1 MAPCLGTKARATFQ
15 QPSKQTKHE
24 ARTRHL
30 KAALLRGQN
39 AAKGRHRE
47 KDLADGS
54 ERKAFKKYYW
64 CFVRST
70 IEKRICEGV
79 VVGRGVSVICHS
91 IIDKIEALKQG
102 EEPYLFTV
110 ESAHDTCILCT
121 HAFSTRSLADLV
133 CTPVHYMYPTCTYI
147 ELSGSDSA
155 FTAPSDVRPFSHIQH
170 STCSS
175 TSFNHQTTTQ
185 RPVRCCFRSAVTFWR
200 GHYRVHPS
208 FKQGWIVVI

>member
-1 MAPCLGTKARATFQ
+1 LGTKARATFQ

-47 KDLADGS
+47 KHLADGS

-79 VVGRGVSVICHS
+79 VVGRGRVSHLPSGVLLFPKKEEGGI
-91 IIDKIEALKQG
+91 LQG
-102 EEPYLFTV
+102 KNR
-110 ESAHDTCILCT
+110 I
-121 HAFSTRSLADLV
+121 
-133 CTPVHYMYPTCTYI
+133 
-147 ELSGSDSA
+147 
-155 FTAPSDVRPFSHIQH
+155 
-170 STCSS
+170 
-175 TSFNHQTTTQ
+175 
-185 RPVRCCFRSAVTFWR
+185 
-200 GHYRVHPS
+200 
-208 FKQGWIVVI
+208 